1 MARVS
6 SFRDLVVWQ
15 RGVDLVRDVYLL
27 TAKWPAEERYG
38 LTSQVRR
45 AAVSVPA
52 NIAEGQGRQGR
63 AELRRALSIAHGS
76 LCELETHLEVAK
88 RLDFPDPDATD
99 RLLDRTGEVG
109 RLLRGLIASIDRQ
122 GAGASQATRIDP

>member
-1 MARVS
+1 MTRVS

-88 RLDFPDPDATD
+88 RLDYPDPAAID
-99 RLLDRTGEVG
+99 RLLGLAADVG
-109 RLLRGLIASIDRQ
+109 RLLRGLISSIDRQ
-122 GAGASQATRIDP
+122 GVNGLQAPRVDS